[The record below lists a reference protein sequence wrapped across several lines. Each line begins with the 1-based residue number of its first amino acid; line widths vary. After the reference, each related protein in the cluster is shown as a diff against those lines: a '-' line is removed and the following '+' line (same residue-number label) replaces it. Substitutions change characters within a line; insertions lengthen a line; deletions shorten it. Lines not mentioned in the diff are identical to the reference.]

1 MLSMT
6 GFGEARCQYEGLAV
20 GVEVR
25 SINNR
30 FLKVNVRASDGFGSI
45 EPLIESLVRASVK
58 RGTIQVAV
66 RIERL
71 HSPDDYRINAAVVA
85 GYRRQIAAMTAADP
99 TLGSA
104 SLDALLALPGA
115 VEEIGALAHRASDDW
130 PAIETVVVEAL
141 RALAVMRANEGRAM
155 EANLRENLATIATAV
170 SEVERRAPLVVEA
183 YRARIEERLNK
194 LMAGF
199 ERAVEPSDIVR
210 EVGLM
215 AERADISEEI
225 VRLRSHV
232 EQFLATIDLPESA
245 GRKLEFLTQEM
256 FREANTIGSKA
267 GDLDISR
274 HVIEIKAAIERIR
287 EMVQNVE

>member
-1 MLSMT
+1 M
-6 GFGEARCQYEGLAV
+6 V
-20 GVEVR
+20 VEVR
-25 SINNR
+25 SINSR
-30 FLKVNVRASDGFGSI
+30 FLKVSVRTSEGFGSL
-45 EPLIESLVRASVK
+45 EPHIESLVRSGVK
-58 RGTIQVAV
+58 RGAIQVAV
-66 RIERL
+66 RIERM
-71 HSPDDYRINAAVVA
+71 HSPDDYRINAGVLA
-85 GYRRQIAAMTAADP
+85 GYRRQIAALAAADP
-99 TLGSA
+99 SLGA
-104 SLDALLALPGA
+104 VSLDTLLALPGA
-115 VEEIGALAHRASDDW
+115 VEETGALAHRASDDW
-130 PAIETVVVEAL
+130 PAIEAAVREAID
-141 RALAVMRANEGRAM
+141 ALTAMRAGEGRAM
-155 EANLRENLATIATAV
+155 EISLRENLAAIAAAV

-215 AERADISEEI
+215 ADRADISEEV

-232 EQFLATIDLPESA
+232 EQFLATMDLPESA

-267 GDLDISR
+267 GDLEISR

>member
-1 MLSMT
+1 MT

-20 GVEVR
+20 AVEVR
-25 SINNR
+25 SINSR
-30 FLKVNVRASDGFGSI
+30 FLKVSVRTSEGFGGI
-45 EPLIESLVRASVK
+45 EPHIESLVRGGVK

-71 HSPDDYRINAAVVA
+71 HSPDDYRINTGVVA
-85 GYRRQIAAMTAADP
+85 EYRRQIAALTAADP
-99 TLGSA
+99 SLGSV
-104 SLDALLALPGA
+104 SLDTLLGLPGA
-115 VEEIGALAHRASDDW
+115 IEEIGALAHRANDDW
-130 PAIETVVVEAL
+130 PAIEAAVREAIQ
-141 RALAVMRANEGRAM
+141 ALAAMRAGEGRAM
-155 EANLRENLATIATAV
+155 EVSLRENLAAIAAAV
-170 SEVERRAPLVVEA
+170 SEVERRAPLVVEG

-215 AERADISEEI
+215 ADRADISEEV

-232 EQFLATIDLPESA
+232 EQFLATMDLPESA

-267 GDLDISR
+267 GDLEISR

-287 EMVQNVE
+287 EMVQNIE

>member
-1 MLSMT
+1 MT
-6 GFGEARCQYEGLAV
+6 GFGEARCQHDGLAV
-20 GVEVR
+20 AVEVR
-25 SINNR
+25 SINSR
-30 FLKVNVRASDGFGSI
+30 FLKISVRTSDGFGGI
-45 EPLIESLVRASVK
+45 EPRIESLVRANVK
-58 RGTIQVAV
+58 RGTIQVVV

-71 HSPDDYRINAAVVA
+71 HSPDDYRINTGVVA
-85 GYRRQIAAMTAADP
+85 GYRRQIAAMTATDP
-99 TLGSA
+99 TLGSV

-130 PAIETVVVEAL
+130 PAIESVVVEAL
-141 RALAVMRANEGRAM
+141 RALAAMRANESRAM

-183 YRARIEERLNK
+183 YRARIEERLSK

-232 EQFLATIDLPESA
+232 EQFLATMDLPESA

-256 FREANTIGSKA
+256 FREVNTIGSKA